1 MSCCTASWPYFILF
15 VACFSG
21 AEGEVIVYPRLLE
34 SRSSNGVK
42 VLKISEDITL
52 NLRKSS
58 VFAEEFLI
66 HSTREGQPL
75 AYHMLG
81 AEVDKNLYD
90 DIEQMATVH
99 VFEEDG
105 VRVEGVISETLRIK
119 PLEERERSQSGDI
132 PHELFEIPNP
142 KEGHLWRNDYTIQN
156 DTRPG
161 PVPQSRMNWYTA
173 PRLPLLIT
181 PELHV
186 VVDYFICKALNFIEK
201 KIARYVAIMTAAA
214 NLRYRSIVQPRV
226 QLVVVGV
233 SVTRTPEEEP
243 YMVHVDGYRDTRN
256 ILQEQ
261 TRRNFREH
269 AMKQTYFA
277 RADIVFLLSGLNL
290 SEWENGVLEHWIGG
304 SAFLNGVC
312 TEYKVVISEERV
324 GSFYG
329 IHVFSHEIAH
339 SLGCQH
345 DGEGSD
351 SWVYGNIG
359 SADCE
364 WNDGYIMSYKY
375 IKPNMYRFSR
385 CCQREI
391 TNVYNRPEYQCLL
404 VKNSL
409 KTILRTSKLPGDVSS
424 RQTYCEKVY
433 QQFSYVKVDRSYHP
447 ELCTVRCFVGRQGD
461 NWLITAVDGVRCG
474 KGKVCGLGNCTTR
487 AELKAE

>member
-1 MSCCTASWPYFILF
+1 
-15 VACFSG
+15 
-21 AEGEVIVYPRLLE
+21 
-34 SRSSNGVK
+34 
-42 VLKISEDITL
+42 
-52 NLRKSS
+52 
-58 VFAEEFLI
+58 
-66 HSTREGQPL
+66 
-75 AYHMLG
+75 
-81 AEVDKNLYD
+81 
-90 DIEQMATVH
+90 
-99 VFEEDG
+99 
-105 VRVEGVISETLRIK
+105 
-119 PLEERERSQSGDI
+119 
-132 PHELFEIPNP
+132 
-142 KEGHLWRNDYTIQN
+142 
-156 DTRPG
+156 
-161 PVPQSRMNWYTA
+161 
-173 PRLPLLIT
+173 
-181 PELHV
+181 
-186 VVDYFICKALNFIEK
+186 
-201 KIARYVAIMTAAA
+201 
-214 NLRYRSIVQPRV
+214 
-226 QLVVVGV
+226 
-233 SVTRTPEEEP
+233 
-243 YMVHVDGYRDTRN
+243 
-256 ILQEQ
+256 
-261 TRRNFREH
+261 
-269 AMKQTYFA
+269 MKQTYFA

-424 RQTYCEKVY
+424 RQTYCEKSLPTI
-433 QQFSYVKVDRSYHP
+433 QLR
-447 ELCTVRCFVGRQGD
+447 
-461 NWLITAVDGVRCG
+461 
-474 KGKVCGLGNCTTR
+474 
-487 AELKAE
+487 

>member
-1 MSCCTASWPYFILF
+1 MSCGTASWSHFILF
-15 VACFSG
+15 VVSLCTT
-21 AEGEVIVYPRLLE
+21 EGKKIVYPGMLE
-34 SRSSNGVK
+34 SRSGDGIK
-42 VLKISEDITL
+42 VLKISNDITL

-66 HSTREGQPL
+66 HTTKGGEPI

-81 AEVDKNLYD
+81 AEVEKNLYD
-90 DIEQMATVH
+90 DIEQMATVD
-99 VFEEDG
+99 VSEEDG
-105 VRVEGVISETLRIK
+105 VRVEGVLGDTLRIK
-119 PLEERERSQSGDI
+119 PLEGRERSLSGEI
-132 PHELFEIPNP
+132 PHELYEISNT
-142 KEGHLWRNDYTIQN
+142 KEDHRRRDDYTISN
-156 DTRPG
+156 TTVEG
-161 PVPQSRMNWYTA
+161 LVPESRMNWYKA

-186 VVDYFICKALNFIEK
+186 VVDHFICKGLKFIEK

-214 NLRYRSIVQPRV
+214 NLRYRSIIQPRV

-233 SVTRTPEEEP
+233 TVTRTPQEEP
-243 YMVHVDGYRDTRN
+243 YMVHVEGYRATRN
-256 ILQEQ
+256 ILQEE
-261 TRRNFREH
+261 TRVKFREH

-290 SEWENGVLEHWIGG
+290 SEWENGILEHWIGG
-304 SAFLNGVC
+304 SAYLSGVC
-312 TEYKVVISEERV
+312 TQYKVGISEERV

-329 IHVFSHEIAH
+329 VHVYAHEIAH

-345 DGEGSD
+345 DGDGAD

-359 SADCE
+359 SADCK
-364 WNDGYIMSYKY
+364 WNDGYMMSYKY
-375 IKPNMYRFSR
+375 VKPNMYRFSP

-391 TNVYNRPEYQCLL
+391 TNVYNRPEYRCLL
-404 VKNSL
+404 VRNSL
-409 KTILRTSKLPGDVSS
+409 TTVIRSSKLPGDVSS

-433 QQFSYVKVDRSYHP
+433 NQYSYVVVDRSYNP

-474 KGKVCGLGNCTTR
+474 KGKVCVLGNCTSK